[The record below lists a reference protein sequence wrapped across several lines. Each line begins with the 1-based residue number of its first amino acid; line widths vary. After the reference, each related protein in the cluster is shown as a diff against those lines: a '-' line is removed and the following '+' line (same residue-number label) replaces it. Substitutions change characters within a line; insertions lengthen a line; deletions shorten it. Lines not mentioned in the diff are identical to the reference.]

1 MARNWKHLILTDLLS
16 TFERRDVARTG
27 VFANAIAINVLKK
40 SDFKAIDT
48 VEEKNLFMSDVLEL
62 KNDGVVDFRW
72 EMGEEG
78 NIIERITL
86 VPDMDK
92 VDRAYEILGRI
103 PPYREAEAFLS
114 LLDGIL
120 PDFPEN
126 SDIKAFLFDMRQQ
139 AEDKKRIPRFFT
151 SDGVLTLEILDCLH
165 MLAWNREEVLPRV
178 MSKDL
183 YKDSKEFEKHVKP
196 KVCSILRAINGDSE
210 IRDDELLEERGIVSN
225 PEVLAFRGMIAVET
239 EDGLIDY
246 SNEVHGAYINTRTV
260 KDVVSIK
267 GEGIRHV
274 LFIENLANYTDYIE
288 THEDPTELVIYHGG
302 CYSPMKGLW
311 FTKLYEALSSCGCS
325 DFQHWSDIDY
335 GGFNI
340 FVRLQSNIIPV
351 LRPYKMDVDTL
362 VKYGD
367 KAEPLT
373 AEYRK
378 LLEKLLD
385 DERFTLF
392 HQVIRY
398 MLLNDVRLEQESI
411 IIA

>member
-16 TFERRDVARTG
+16 TFERRDVSGTG

-40 SDFKAIDT
+40 ADFKAIDT

-62 KNDGVVDFRW
+62 KNEGVVDFRW
-72 EMGEEG
+72 EIGEEG

-139 AEDKKRIPRFFT
+139 ADDKKKIPRFFI

-183 YKDSKEFEKHVKP
+183 YRDSKEFERRVKP

-225 PEVLAFRGMIAVET
+225 PEVLAFRGRIAV
-239 EDGLIDY
+239 D
-246 SNEVHGAYINTRTV
+246 
-260 KDVVSIK
+260 
-267 GEGIRHV
+267 
-274 LFIENLANYTDYIE
+274 
-288 THEDPTELVIYHGG
+288 
-302 CYSPMKGLW
+302 
-311 FTKLYEALSSCGCS
+311 
-325 DFQHWSDIDY
+325 
-335 GGFNI
+335 
-340 FVRLQSNIIPV
+340 
-351 LRPYKMDVDTL
+351 
-362 VKYGD
+362 
-367 KAEPLT
+367 
-373 AEYRK
+373 RK
-378 LLEKLLD
+378 S
-385 DERFTLF
+385 
-392 HQVIRY
+392 V
-398 MLLNDVRLEQESI
+398 M
-411 IIA
+411 

>member
-1 MARNWKHLILTDLLS
+1 MARNWKKLILTDLLS
-16 TFERRDVARTG
+16 TFERRDVSRTG

-40 SDFKAIDT
+40 AEFKAIDN

-62 KNDGVVDFRW
+62 DREGIISFRW
-72 EMGEEG
+72 EKGEEG

-103 PPYREAEAFLS
+103 PPYREAEHFLS
-114 LLDGIL
+114 LLDRFL
-120 PDFPEN
+120 PDFPEE
-126 SDIKAFLFDMRQQ
+126 SDIKAFLCDLRQQ
-139 AEDKKRIPRFFT
+139 AGEKKRIPRFFT
-151 SDGVLTLEILDCLH
+151 SDGALTLEILDCLH

-183 YKDSKEFEKHVKP
+183 YKDSKEFERYVKP

-225 PEVLAFRGMIAVET
+225 PEVLAFRGRIAVGT
-239 EDGLIDY
+239 RDGLIDY
-246 SNEVHGAYINTRTV
+246 SNEVHGSYINTRTV
-260 KDVVSIK
+260 KDIVSVM
-267 GEGIRHV
+267 GEGITHV

-288 THEDPTELVIYHGG
+288 THHDPAELVIYHGG
-302 CYSPMKGLW
+302 CYSPLKGLW
-311 FTKLYEALSSCGCS
+311 FTKLYEALSSSGCR
-325 DFQHWSDIDY
+325 DFLHWSDIDY

-340 FVRLQSNIIPV
+340 FVRLQSNIIPE
-351 LRPYKMDVDTL
+351 LHPYKMDIDTL
-362 VKYGD
+362 IKYGD

-373 AEYRK
+373 SEYRK
-378 LLEKLLD
+378 LLEKLLE

-392 HQVIRY
+392 HHVIRY

-411 IIA
+411 IIV